1 MFRNGR
7 PTTSSRV
14 ISEQEMRIQKFPSSS
29 VEFEQRNFEF
39 NNSSKAMRGSSNS
52 LSSREDS
59 SKLPVQKQSKD
70 EQLNFHYIGEEDEEN
85 DEKESLS
92 FMLDEDEDMEV
103 MSVNDQ
109 AQSLKELGS
118 TSSSSNSFSSAS
130 KSNHELTLSRDS
142 MPLKKQRERDLRDS
156 ISSNQ
161 SIGGKSGN
169 SSHESLKSSPRYVEK
184 QGSTRP
190 ARIAEYIKRF
200 RTAPPTKRTERKGLD
215 DLDNLGKLDT
225 TIILNEILPS
235 RKKKL
240 NALASNFKQCDNSI
254 KESIDSIDAIDFDIK
269 EISRMALESTEVK
282 NLDSIISNSV
292 STEKSYI
299 LKDSGDNHLDE
310 MFRQSVLS
318 RLQSIG
324 LHESYLN
331 PNSYDIIGDE
341 KNDVFNK
348 VEELMKER
356 NLVEQ
361 MLMRDNMLTKQS
373 MENKPL
379 TSSIAGLSEMPVT
392 QSLES
397 LDELLFESKQIQF
410 IDEEEIET
418 KLGLEK
424 SSCSISSYKENSSN
438 LQEDFLVTIDIN
450 DDDNEL
456 FMNDYICQNLKLK
469 IDQLRQQLSEVKRKY
484 SLLE

>member
-1 MFRNGR
+1 
-7 PTTSSRV
+7 
-14 ISEQEMRIQKFPSSS
+14 MRIQKFPSSS

-109 AQSLKELGS
+109 AQSLNELGS
-118 TSSSSNSFSSAS
+118 TSSSRNSFSSA

-225 TIILNEILPS
+225 NIILDEILPS
-235 RKKKL
+235 RKKK
-240 NALASNFKQCDNSI
+240 ASNFKQGDNSI

-292 STEKSYI
+292 STEKSNI
-299 LKDSGDNHLDE
+299 LIDSGDDHLDE

-331 PNSYDIIGDE
+331 PNSYEIIGDE

-361 MLMRDNMLTKQS
+361 MLIRDNMLTKQG

-397 LDELLFESKQIQF
+397 LDELPFESKQIQF

-469 IDQLRQQLSEVKRKY
+469 IDQLRQQLSEVERKY